1 MWVGPTVRAHIYR
14 VPIQEVM
21 IACKMIL
28 PPHHKCTPISV
39 KHSKELRFNG
49 VMKTWLMSPPS
60 YTFVSQ
66 HQHTD
71 GFQLPSGPLT
81 ITIQTSP

>member
-1 MWVGPTVRAHIYR
+1 
-14 VPIQEVM
+14 M

-66 HQHTD
+66 H
-71 GFQLPSGPLT
+71 
-81 ITIQTSP
+81 